1 MLSQKI
7 YSRFFA
13 LLALLWFMA
22 GTAAVSAGTLSL
34 STVPL
39 STATSVD
46 PNVFFLLDD
55 SGSMDWEV
63 LTQKYWTWRAYN
75 PDESLLGSSC
85 GSSCSTDGGTY
96 ETDGSWTSNYK
107 KSGIPTTYPS
117 SRFDYIFNTSDNLP
131 YGSGCSGATLGNRLI
146 ACGAIAYSTNVPYN
160 FDWRI
165 LSSALNV
172 SYYDPTATYTPWV
185 GPCLTSGTYC
195 ANASFTAALSNP
207 RQGTTGYSL
216 ATNLTG
222 FTYEVWVDDKG
233 FSASDGRPR
242 RGTNINVTP
251 TPNGIVDL
259 WDTHIQYTVY
269 ADHVDVVTTTYAPDS
284 TGMHPTTTT
293 STISG
298 TATDPY
304 GNTVA
309 QIQQNVA
316 NWFQYYRRRSL
327 MAKAAISQ
335 VISEEPSFRYGLTVI
350 NQYSKLFNQVP
361 PASAT
366 DYSNY
371 NTTLLVN
378 LYSLA
383 WGQYGTPLRIGL
395 KMAGDYYYGKLS
407 GKTNPIINTCQKCFT
422 VLLTDGYWN
431 ESFSSIADID
441 GDGIKYTLADVARYY
456 YTTDLSSYANNVVPD
471 TYDPA
476 TWQHM
481 VTYTVAFGLHGNL
494 SDTDGDGWPNPA
506 LAENGNWGNPLAPA
520 PSLCSGGGG
529 DCPEKIDDLWHAAYN
544 SKGTFIS
551 AKNPAE
557 VINGLRNAL
566 KDISNRVS
574 SLAAVSLN
582 SGSISSLSKLYQAKF
597 NSYTWEGFLEAKNV
611 SGGAVGS
618 VAWEAGSLLPSA
630 TSRVILTNDGSA
642 GVPFEWS
649 SLSSSEQTALN
660 TNSSGTVDGLG
671 SLRLNYLRGD
681 GTNELVNG
689 GTFRNRQT
697 TKLGDIINSAPQYVS
712 NEDFGYPDNL
722 ESVAYSSFVSS
733 KASRTPMVYVGA
745 NDGMLHGFDGATG
758 VEKMAYVPTKVYS
771 NLSKLTAST
780 YSHRYFV
787 DGTPT
792 IGDAF
797 YGGAWHSVLVGG
809 LNSGGQGI
817 YALNVTDPTQFS
829 EGNASSLVMWEF
841 TDANDSDLGYTFS
854 RPNIVKM
861 ADGSWAAVFGN
872 GYNNTEADGNASSTG
887 AAVLYIVNVQ
897 TGALIKKISTGVG
910 SSQDPTGASRP
921 NGLAT
926 VTPVDVNQDGITDY
940 IYGGDL
946 FGNLWKFD
954 VTSTSSGS
962 WDVAFHSSGVAT
974 PLFKACGGT
983 TCSSSNV
990 QAITTRVTVGY
1001 GPNRVG
1007 YMIYFGT
1014 GKYLESTDVNDL
1026 SQQTLYG
1033 IWDKNDGTTTVSGRS
1048 VLLQQTILYEGSYTL
1063 QDGTSASQPLR
1074 VTSNNDY
1081 SSSPPTQLGW
1091 YLDLTSPVS
1100 GAQGERLV
1108 NQPTLRNGR
1117 IIFTTIIPSSNSCSG
1132 GGDSWLMELNALNGS
1147 QLSESPFDLN
1157 KDGSFDSKEYIQVTI
1172 GGKLVWVP
1180 VSGVKYTELLTTPA
1194 IGSQSSTPSKETKYM
1209 SGSSGSVNT
1218 IDENPGANGSGRDS
1232 WRQIK

>member
-1 MLSQKI
+1 MAFQKKH
-7 YSRFFA
+7 SHF
-13 LLALLWFMA
+13 LALM
-22 GTAAVSAGTLSL
+22 TALGLMTGVGFAVAGTLNL

-46 PNVFFLLDD
+46 PNVFFELDD
-55 SGSMDWEV
+55 SGSMDFEIM
-63 LTQKYWTWRAYN
+63 TQKFWTWQAYN
-75 PDESLLGSSC
+75 SDESLIGNSGTQSSNGGSYED
-85 GSSCSTDGGTY
+85 DGY
-96 ETDGSWTSNYK
+96 WTSNYK
-107 KSGIPTTYPS
+107 KTSSHGTSYPS
-117 SRFDYIFNTSDNLP
+117 NTYYYIFDASDNLN
-131 YGSGCSGATLGNRLI
+131 YGSGCSGVEVI
-146 ACGAIAYSTNVPYN
+146 PCGALTYTTNLPYEL
-160 FDWRI
+160 DWRI
-165 LSSALNV
+165 LSSSLNTI
-172 SYYDPTATYTPWV
+172 YYDPSATYSPWV
-185 GPCLTSGTYC
+185 GPCMTSGTYC
-195 ANASFTAALSNP
+195 ANASFTAARSNP
-207 RQGTTGYSL
+207 RQGTTGYSV
-216 ATNLTG
+216 TRDLTG
-222 FTYEVWVDDKG
+222 FVYEVWVDDKG
-233 FSASDGRPR
+233 FNAADGRPK
-242 RGTNINVTP
+242 RGSNVNVTP

-269 ADHVDVVTTTYAPDS
+269 GDHVDIATTTYAPDQN
-284 TGMHPTTTT
+284 GMNPTTTT
-293 STISG
+293 ATISG
-298 TATDPY
+298 SMTDPY
-304 GNTVA
+304 GHTVA

-316 NWFQYYRRRSL
+316 NWYQYYRRRAL
-327 MAKAAISQ
+327 TAKAAISA
-335 VISEEPSFRYGLTVI
+335 VIDENPSFRFGLSVI
-350 NQYSKLFNQVP
+350 NNSSTLFKQVP
-361 PASAT
+361 AASAT
-366 DYSNY
+366 DYSSDNL
-371 NTTLLVN
+371 TLLTN
-378 LYSLA
+378 LYSYA
-383 WGQYGTPLRIGL
+383 WTASGTPLRAGL
-395 KMAGDYYYGKLS
+395 NNVGQYYAGKLS
-407 GKTNPIINTCQKCFT
+407 GKTNPIINACQKCFT
-422 VLLTDGYWN
+422 ILMTDGYWN
-431 ESFSSIADID
+431 GSFSSTTIKDVD
-441 GDGIKYTLADVARYY
+441 GDGISQTLADVARYY
-456 YTTDLSSYANNVVPD
+456 YITDLSTYPNNVVPD
-471 TYDPA
+471 AVDSA

-481 VTYTVAFGLHGNL
+481 VTYTVAFGVQGNL
-494 SDTDGDGWPNPA
+494 VDTDGDGWPNPP
-506 LAENGNWGNPLAPA
+506 LTESGNWGNPQ
-520 PSLCSGGGG
+520 SCS
-529 DCPEKIDDLWHAAYN
+529 DCPPMIDDLWHAAYD
-544 SKGTFIS
+544 SKGTYIS
-551 AKNPAE
+551 AKNPTDVVTA
-557 VINGLRNAL
+557 LRKAL
-566 KDISNRVS
+566 QDISNRVS

-611 SGGAVGS
+611 TGGAVGT

-630 TSRVILTNDGSA
+630 TSRVILTNNGSG

-660 TNSSGTVDGLG
+660 TNSSGSADGLG

-681 GTNELVNG
+681 GSKELVNG

-712 NEDFGYPDNL
+712 NEDFGYPDNM
-722 ESVAYSSFVSS
+722 ESASYSSFVAS

-745 NDGMLHGFDGATG
+745 NDGMLHGFNGLTG
-758 VEKMAYVPTKVYS
+758 VEKIAYVPMPVYS
-771 NLSKLTAST
+771 NLSKLTSTT

-797 YGGAWHSVLVGG
+797 YGGAWHSILVGG
-809 LNSGGQGI
+809 LRGGGQGI
-817 YALNVTDPTQFS
+817 YALDVTDPSQFTES
-829 EGNASSLVMWEF
+829 NASSLVMWEF
-841 TDANDSDLGYTFS
+841 TDANDADLGYTFS

-861 ADGSWAAVFGN
+861 ADGTWAAVFGN
-872 GYNNTEADGNASSTG
+872 GYNNTESDGHASSTG
-887 AAVLYIVNVQ
+887 EAVLYIVNVQ
-897 TGALIKKISTGVG
+897 TGALIRKITTGVG

-940 IYGGDL
+940 IYAGDL

-962 WDVAFHSSGVAT
+962 WGVAFNSSGVPA
-974 PLFKACGGT
+974 PLFKACGGN
-983 TCSSSNV
+983 TCNGSNT

-1001 GPNRVG
+1001 GPNRIG
-1007 YMIYFGT
+1007 YMVYFGT

-1026 SQQTLYG
+1026 STQSLYG

-1048 VLLQQTILYEGSYTL
+1048 VLLQQTILYEGTYTL
-1063 QDGTSASQPLR
+1063 QDGTSAGQPIR

-1081 SSSPPTQLGW
+1081 STYPPTQLGW

-1100 GAQGERLV
+1100 GAEGERLI

-1157 KDGSFDSKEYIQVTI
+1157 KDGNFDSKEYVQVTI
-1172 GGKLVWVP
+1172 DGKVVWVP

-1194 IGSQSSTPSKETKYM
+1194 IGSQSGTPSKETKYM